1 MAKTRLGFDIGN
13 SSVKVAAVSGG
24 RIVCRELRMPE
35 NMMNDGEIAMPNS
48 FSEFLR
54 RELKERKIRGRECAL
69 VLPARQVICRA
80 VSMPKMSKDELA
92 LNLPYEF
99 NEFVQNDPEKFFFDY
114 AMCPPQS
121 GDDPEQ
127 MYMMAAAASKDRI
140 GQYIRIFS
148 DAGLKLRV
156 LLPAEMAL
164 LNLAGAGA
172 GAKRAGRRDKQTSQ
186 PGEMCFVNLGQDTVN
201 ITIIKNQ
208 RVQAMRQ
215 VEIGCAAID
224 EAIADAMN
232 VDPFLAGTYK
242 YNNFQGVLDS
252 SACQDVYQRMAVEI
266 LRVVNFYRFNFRDS
280 ELTGMYLLGGGASIR
295 QLTERI
301 VQLVEL
307 PALPVSG
314 LLPAGGLDGAETAKS
329 ALAIGVA
336 MC

>member
-13 SSVKVAAVSGG
+13 NSVKVAAVSGG
-24 RIVCRELRMPE
+24 RVSCWELRMPE
-35 NMMNDGEIAMPNS
+35 NMMDDGEIAMPNS

-54 RELKERKIRGRECAL
+54 REMRSHKIRGRECAL
-69 VLPARQVICRA
+69 VFPARQVICRM
-80 VSMPKMSKDELA
+80 VVMPRMSKDELA

-114 AMCPPQS
+114 AMCSPEP

-140 GQYIRIFS
+140 TQYIRIFS
-148 DAGLKLRV
+148 DAGLKLKV

-164 LNLAGAGA
+164 LNLTAAR
-172 GAKRAGRRDKQTSQ
+172 RARRKNAAAPA
-186 PGEMCFVNLGQDTVN
+186 PGEFCFVNLGQDTVN
-201 ITIIKNQ
+201 ITITKND

-224 EAIADAMN
+224 AAIADLMN

-242 YNNFQGVLDS
+242 FNNFQGVLDS
-252 SACQDVYQRMAVEI
+252 PACQDVYQRMAVEI

-280 ELTGMYLLGGGASIR
+280 ELAGMYLLGGGASIP
-295 QLTERI
+295 QLTDRI
-301 VQLVEL
+301 RQMVEL
-307 PALPVSG
+307 PVLPLSE
-314 LLPAGGLDGAETAKS
+314 LMSAPGADAS
-329 ALAIGVA
+329 ALARSALAVGVA
-336 MC
+336 TR